1 MALIF
6 AVSREIKS
14 SILHLPMLLL
24 KNIALTHYKN
34 YFFKKFIFKE
44 RVIAISGKNGIG
56 KTNLLDA
63 IYYCCFTKSYFSGPD
78 QLNTNFTETG
88 FRLEANFE
96 TNAEAQKL
104 IGIYR
109 GTGKKEFSINDVPYE
124 KLSRHVGL
132 LPAVMIAPDDIALIT
147 DGSEGRRSYLDALIS
162 QLDQKYLQQ
171 LIAYNRVLLQRNSAL
186 KKFAE
191 EGKTDEALIEILNN
205 QLTTPGNYIFEQR
218 KRFTAE
224 LKTEVE
230 TFYTQL
236 SAKAERVLFTYESRL
251 QDSSLSNLL
260 IENQKKDILL
270 QRTTVGVHKDDIK
283 FEMHGQAFK
292 SIASQGQRK
301 SLLFALKL
309 AEFQLLKKYK
319 NFSPL
324 LLMDDVF
331 EKLDEERMHQLLQWV
346 CKENEGQVFITD
358 THEARLQKA
367 LNEVGIPFEIIALS

>member
-1 MALIF
+1 
-6 AVSREIKS
+6 
-14 SILHLPMLLL
+14 MLLL

-34 YFFKKFIFKE
+34 YSFKKFIFKE
-44 RVIAISGKNGIG
+44 KVIAICGKNGIG

-63 IYYCCFTKSYFSGPD
+63 IYYCCFTKSYFPGPD
-78 QLNTNFTETG
+78 QMNANFNEPG

-96 TNAEAQKL
+96 TNDEVQKL

-109 GTGKKEFSINDVPYE
+109 GTGKKEFSINDVAYE

-132 LPAVMIAPDDIALIT
+132 LPAVMIAPDDVALIT
-147 DGSEGRRSYLDALIS
+147 EGSEGRRRYLDALIS

-171 LIAYNRVLLQRNSAL
+171 LIAYNRILLQRNSAL
-186 KKFAE
+186 KKFADE
-191 EGKTDEALIEILNN
+191 NKTDEALLHILND
-205 QLTTPGNYIFEQR
+205 QLIHPGNYIFEQR
-218 KRFTAE
+218 SKYAQE

-230 TFYTQL
+230 GFYRQL
-236 SAKAERVLFTYESRL
+236 AGKAETIEFTYESRL
-251 QDSSLSNLL
+251 QDSDFYKLL
-260 IENQKKDILL
+260 IEAQKKDLIL
-270 QRTTVGVHKDDIK
+270 QRSTVGIHKDDIK

-331 EKLDEERMHQLLQWV
+331 EKLDEERMQQLLQWV

-358 THEARLQKA
+358 THEERLQKA
-367 LNEVGIPFEIIALS
+367 LKEVEIPFEIINLS